1 MCHFMPVL
9 FAYQAYKPVRSAYLS
24 PSMLR
29 WLHALLIPS
38 RFWDVLVPSPSPSYT
53 QSRNKTPA
61 APTSK
66 SAVSPSTQLLPSP
79 SHQGRVHHIR
89 ISLQTRVA
97 DDSQNKPGGVV
108 GHNQRL
114 LSHRSQRTALPTHL
128 APSPPI

>member
-61 APTSK
+61 APT
-66 SAVSPSTQLLPSP
+66 ARVVVVPSTHLPPSP
-79 SHQGRVHHIR
+79 SHQGRANHIR

-97 DDSQNKPGGVV
+97 GDSQNKPVGVA
-108 GHNQRL
+108 GRNH
-114 LSHRSQRTALPTHL
+114 
-128 APSPPI
+128 